1 MHSEYWLGNV
11 REIDHLRSRRRWE
24 DNLEMDPHEVGFE
37 GIDGIDLAGDRDRC
51 RKLVKT
57 VMNLRVP

>member
-1 MHSEYWLGNV
+1 LGNV
-11 REIDHLRSRRRWE
+11 RELDHLRSRRRWE
-24 DNLEMDPHEVGFE
+24 DNIKMDPQEVGFE
-37 GIDGIDLAGDRDRC
+37 GIDWIDLAGDRDRC